1 MKKILFILPLI
12 AIVVFTFSSCKN
24 DDEPNNSLK
33 GTMWTSS
40 YNDDIIVLEFTG
52 SNSVEFYGADQNM
65 NQKGNTYYGTY
76 NLNGNNVTF
85 QLKGAYYTGYDFK
98 TGSIT
103 GNSMK
108 VEYDY
113 RLISV
118 GESSNDE
125 YPYSGSKT
133 FRKK

>member
-1 MKKILFILPLI
+1 MKKILFIFSLI
-12 AIVVFTFSSCKN
+12 ASVALTLSSCKN

-33 GTMWTSS
+33 GTVWTSS
-40 YNDDIIVLEFTG
+40 YNNDIIVLEFTG

-76 NLNGNNVTF
+76 TQSGNNVTF

-98 TGSIT
+98 TGYIT

-108 VEYDY
+108 VDYNY

-118 GESSNDE
+118 GESSNDD
-125 YPYSGSKT
+125 YPYSGSET